1 MRYIRLSGVLLLAA
15 CGDGG
20 TTPTSPPTPPTPVET
35 SIALSATSLSFS
47 SLGVTHQ
54 LTATVK
60 DQNGATMS
68 GASVSWVTSDASIA
82 TVSSTG
88 LVTAVANGSA
98 TIQVTSGTAN
108 AGADVTVL
116 QLTASI
122 ELAESALTF
131 TSLGDTTQLLAE
143 VKDAAGT
150 VISNA
155 VVTWSSSDAAVA
167 TVSTTGL
174 LTSVANGVATITATS
189 GSASAT
195 VSVAVE
201 RGWVSISAGLFHS
214 CGLTTSGDGYCW
226 GYNAN
231 GRLGDGTTT
240 GRLIPA
246 LVSGGYEWKS
256 ISAGGHSCGVTT
268 AGDAYCW
275 GDNDSGQLG
284 DGTTTGR
291 KEPVQVSGG
300 HTWASVSSGTEYTCG
315 LTTAGD
321 AYCWGENSDGVL
333 GDGTTTDRSI
343 PTLVA
348 GGYTWV
354 SVDSGTRHT
363 CGATTEGDGYCW
375 GWDFWG
381 QGGVGGRWFS
391 SSTPRRRE
399 PTTTMFP
406 KQKVKGLS
414 SFASMSSGGIHSCGI
429 TTGSE
434 GYCWGNSES
443 GQVGNGSFP
452 PGRVRIGSYTYTHDY
467 GPMAPEIIKGL
478 HTWTSVSAG
487 DSHTCGVKTTNEVYC
502 WGLNANGRLGINST
516 TLEIA
521 TPSLVYGGH
530 TWTSVSAGGAHACGV
545 TTAGEAYC
553 WGSSEAGQL
562 GNGSENNSGI
572 PAKVSWN

>member
-1 MRYIRLSGVLLLAA
+1 MELVMVIAPAFITTLSNARVY
-15 CGDGG
+15 C
-20 TTPTSPPTPPTPVET
+20 SMI
-35 SIALSATSLSFS
+35 SSA
-47 SLGVTHQ
+47 
-54 LTATVK
+54 
-60 DQNGATMS
+60 
-68 GASVSWVTSDASIA
+68 
-82 TVSSTG
+82 G
-88 LVTAVANGSA
+88 LVT
-98 TIQVTSGTAN
+98 
-108 AGADVTVL
+108 
-116 QLTASI
+116 
-122 ELAESALTF
+122 
-131 TSLGDTTQLLAE
+131 
-143 VKDAAGT
+143 
-150 VISNA
+150 
-155 VVTWSSSDAAVA
+155 
-167 TVSTTGL
+167 
-174 LTSVANGVATITATS
+174 SVADGSATITATS
-189 GSASAT
+189 ESVNGTAAVT
-195 VSVAVE
+195 VKETQAESL
-201 RGWVSISAGLFHS
+201 W
-214 CGLTTSGDGYCW
+214 TGDY
-226 GYNAN
+226 
-231 GRLGDGTTT
+231 RT
-240 GRLIPA
+240 
-246 LVSGGYEWKS
+246 
-256 ISAGGHSCGVTT
+256 CGVTT
-268 AGDAYCW
+268 SGDAYCW
-275 GDNDSGQLG
+275 GDGSGGSNPTL
-284 DGTTTGR
+284 
-291 KEPVQVSGG
+291 VSGG

-434 GYCWGNSES
+434 GYCWGNNES

-452 PGRVRIGSYTYTHDY
+452 PGRVHVGYNRYTYDY

-487 DSHTCGVKTTNEVYC
+487 DSHTCAIETTDELYC

>member
-1 MRYIRLSGVLLLAA
+1 M
-15 CGDGG
+15 
-20 TTPTSPPTPPTPVET
+20 
-35 SIALSATSLSFS
+35 
-47 SLGVTHQ
+47 
-54 LTATVK
+54 
-60 DQNGATMS
+60 
-68 GASVSWVTSDASIA
+68 
-82 TVSSTG
+82 
-88 LVTAVANGSA
+88 
-98 TIQVTSGTAN
+98 
-108 AGADVTVL
+108 
-116 QLTASI
+116 
-122 ELAESALTF
+122 
-131 TSLGDTTQLLAE
+131 
-143 VKDAAGT
+143 
-150 VISNA
+150 
-155 VVTWSSSDAAVA
+155 
-167 TVSTTGL
+167 
-174 LTSVANGVATITATS
+174 
-189 GSASAT
+189 
-195 VSVAVE
+195 
-201 RGWVSISAGLFHS
+201 SISAGLFHS
-214 CGLTTSGDGYCW
+214 CGVRSLGDGYCW

-240 GRLIPA
+240 KRMKPV
-246 LVSGGYEWKS
+246 LVSGGYEWTS

-321 AYCWGENSDGVL
+321 AYCWGKNSDGVL

-363 CGATTEGDGYCW
+363 CGATTEEDGYCW
-375 GWDFWG
+375 GWEFWG
-381 QGGVGGRWFS
+381 QGGVGGTWARCCR
-391 SSTPRRRE
+391 STVSRTHNE
-399 PTTTMFP
+399 KTTITSP
-406 KQKVKGLS
+406 SQKVQGLS
-414 SFASMSSGGIHSCGI
+414 SFASISSGGLHSCGI

-434 GYCWGNSES
+434 GYCWGNNES
-443 GQVGNGSFP
+443 GQAGNGSFP
-452 PGRVRIGSYTYTHDY
+452 RGVYWGTTNGCIGGGYCHDY
-467 GPMAPEIIKGL
+467 GPMAPEIITGL
-478 HTWTSVSAG
+478 RTWTSVSAG
-487 DSHTCGVKTTNEVYC
+487 DSHTCAIETTDELYC

-516 TLEIA
+516 TLARA

-530 TWTSVSAGGAHACGV
+530 TWTSVSAGGAQTCGV

-562 GNGSENNSGI
+562 GNGSVNNSGI